1 MKTLKKVWRTKELR
15 NRILFTLIMLVFIRM
30 VSQITVPGVNSE
42 FLKSYFGDNE
52 AFNLMNAF
60 TGGGLERL
68 SVFALGVTPYIT
80 SSIIIQLF
88 TISFPRLE
96 QLAKEGESGRKKLTK

>member
-42 FLKSYFGDNE
+42 FLKNYFGGNE

-60 TGGGLERL
+60 TGLL
-68 SVFALGVTPYIT
+68 
-80 SSIIIQLF
+80 
-88 TISFPRLE
+88 
-96 QLAKEGESGRKKLTK
+96 